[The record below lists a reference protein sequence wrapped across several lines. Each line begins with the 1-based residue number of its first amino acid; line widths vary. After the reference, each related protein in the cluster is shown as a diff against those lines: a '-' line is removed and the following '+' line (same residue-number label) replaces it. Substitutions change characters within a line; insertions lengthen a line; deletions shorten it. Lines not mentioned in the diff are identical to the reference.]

1 LSDDGEISGCNV
13 EFAYVNHD
21 RQSILRGANDTED
34 IIDTFG
40 PDSSGEQFRI
50 QVANYKSYDALI
62 QKVESSPQHLVL
74 INDRSTPSVR
84 EFERNK
90 NVQVDPLY
98 VPKVFRYNAFDDQ
111 ILMHSSPEGDLFSRH
126 QDLVNH
132 LNTRYNDVHN
142 ASVHHLEFKGSDIDD
157 LLSSGVWVVLSAPAT
172 NLDPFPQ
179 SNLIADE
186 HRGNRDYAIY
196 TKDQEYFLRAMVR
209 LFNEYPLDVSEA
221 QIADLIN
228 SIVEYERSGLLRLI
242 TEETESQ
249 QVSRNAK
256 GVIGAVLAVK
266 WLEREIEDPKLIL
279 SIDDPV
285 TRKWLNLGDRSE
297 RADFLVIRFDDGD
310 GIVIEVV
317 EVKALDD
324 PDVEFNVDEETSP
337 PTVSGKAISEQL
349 LPTTQ
354 TIRQLFPE
362 EDDVTTGPR
371 REALKEQ
378 IFYELMATTVQG
390 NKEEWVD
397 RINNTFDD
405 DPGPDVTPNIVSV
418 EITNGNNAASYF
430 TALSSES
437 AQDVDITRLPRRVL
451 YELISKDPLPPVEGQ
466 DEPTDIDDEEID
478 DSQTD
483 TTDSTT
489 SVDTETEDTAETE
502 AVTETTA
509 DDGSTHDETKPSKA
523 FGDPSEYV
531 DQADQLK
538 LVISDFGISVHSIDQ
553 NKVEVGPNVI
563 RYKIKLG
570 SSEKEAS
577 LRSRTEDIAR
587 QMAFEHEPSVQRL
600 PGTQYVALDVPR
612 SDRTIVHLSKYEDQ
626 LMDPKTV
633 GSLPF
638 LAGVTPGGGVFK
650 SDISDAP
657 HMLVGGSTG
666 SGKTVFLYS
675 LIASILKTK
684 TPKEVQIAL
693 IDPKETDFL
702 YFDSLPN
709 LVTDGVIADAE
720 KAQATFQ
727 WIVDEEI
734 PRRKQLLKDQ
744 IARDI
749 GEYNELINEDAKP
762 LTPLVIIVDEYADL
776 LQQLSDEAVTV
787 ENNVRR
793 IAQVA
798 RSLGIHLVIAT
809 QRPSHN
815 AIDTD
820 LRANLDMRVAFRLPK
835 QSDSRIILGE
845 AGAEELSGNGDLFI
859 KNADDLIRLQGFL
872 VESDDL
878 RELVKSYT
886 R

>member
-1 LSDDGEISGCNV
+1 
-13 EFAYVNHD
+13 
-21 RQSILRGANDTED
+21 
-34 IIDTFG
+34 
-40 PDSSGEQFRI
+40 
-50 QVANYKSYDALI
+50 
-62 QKVESSPQHLVL
+62 
-74 INDRSTPSVR
+74 
-84 EFERNK
+84 
-90 NVQVDPLY
+90 
-98 VPKVFRYNAFDDQ
+98 
-111 ILMHSSPEGDLFSRH
+111 
-126 QDLVNH
+126 
-132 LNTRYNDVHN
+132 
-142 ASVHHLEFKGSDIDD
+142 
-157 LLSSGVWVVLSAPAT
+157 
-172 NLDPFPQ
+172 
-179 SNLIADE
+179 
-186 HRGNRDYAIY
+186 
-196 TKDQEYFLRAMVR
+196 
-209 LFNEYPLDVSEA
+209 
-221 QIADLIN
+221 
-228 SIVEYERSGLLRLI
+228 
-242 TEETESQ
+242 
-249 QVSRNAK
+249 
-256 GVIGAVLAVK
+256 
-266 WLEREIEDPKLIL
+266 
-279 SIDDPV
+279 
-285 TRKWLNLGDRSE
+285 
-297 RADFLVIRFDDGD
+297 
-310 GIVIEVV
+310 
-317 EVKALDD
+317 
-324 PDVEFNVDEETSP
+324 
-337 PTVSGKAISEQL
+337 
-349 LPTTQ
+349 
-354 TIRQLFPE
+354 
-362 EDDVTTGPR
+362 
-371 REALKEQ
+371 
-378 IFYELMATTVQG
+378 MATTVSG

-405 DPGPDVTPNIVSV
+405 DPGPDVIPNIVSV
-418 EITNGNNAASYF
+418 EITNGNDAASYF

-451 YELISKDPLPPVEGQ
+451 YELISKDLLPPVEGQ
-466 DEPTDIDDEEID
+466 NEPTDIDAEEID
-478 DSQTD
+478 DNQTD

-489 SVDTETEDTAETE
+489 SADTGTEDTAETE
-502 AVTETTA
+502 AVAETTA
-509 DDGSTHDETKPSKA
+509 DAGSTHDEIKPSTT

-553 NKVEVGPNVI
+553 NKVEVGPNII
-563 RYKIKLG
+563 RYKVKLG
-570 SSEKEAS
+570 PSEKEAS

-587 QMAFEHEPSVQRL
+587 QMAFEREPSVQRL

-612 SDRTIVHLSKYEDQ
+612 SDQTIVRLSKYEDQ
-626 LMDPKTV
+626 LMNPETV

-650 SDISDAP
+650 SNISDAP

-684 TPKEVQIAL
+684 TSEEVQMAL

-845 AGAEELSGNGDLFI
+845 AGAEELAGNGDLFI
-859 KNADDLIRLQGFL
+859 KNADDLVRLQGFL

-878 RELVKSYT
+878 RELIKSYT
-886 R
+886 G